1 MSEWRDVLLDQV
13 IDFGIGGTPSRN
25 TPSFWS
31 EKPLGHPWLSI
42 SDLNGKFISQ
52 TAEHISDIGAS
63 CSNVKLIPA
72 NTTVMSFK
80 LSIGKTAITLRPM
93 FCNEAIAFFEPKYN
107 QADSRWLY
115 HELPRASKH
124 VATDIAVKGATLNKQ
139 KIRLIPFRLPPLEEQ
154 KKIAEI
160 LDTLDTQIYQTEAL
174 ITKLEQIKQGLLT
187 DLLSRGIAAN
197 GQLRPIPAQAPQ
209 LYKDSPLGL
218 IPKAWTTGPMESLLE
233 RIIDYRGKTPT
244 KTSHGIPLITAK
256 NVRMGYIDPEPRE
269 FISETDYPFWMT
281 RGFPISTD
289 VVFTT
294 EAPLGNVAQIGTSE
308 KVAFAQRVIILQPL
322 SSVSPDFLRHL
333 LMTNS
338 FQSSALALSSGSTAL
353 GIKQSTFR
361 KIMVAHP
368 IQKEEQQAIAER
380 LGALEKYKS
389 TEANRLGKLREQKS
403 GLMDDLLTGR
413 VRVTP
418 LLALA
423 TTENA

>member
-1 MSEWRDVLLDQV
+1 MPEVGQILSLEYGAALPAHLRTGDGLPVYGSN
-13 IDFGIGGTPSRN
+13 GIVGFHQAALVPGPGIIVGRKGSVGKVCWSTQ
-25 TPSFWS
+25 SFW
-31 EKPLGHPWLSI
+31 PI
-42 SDLNGKFISQ
+42 D
-52 TAEHISDIGAS
+52 
-63 CSNVKLIPA
+63 
-72 NTTVMSFK
+72 TTYYV
-80 LSIGKTAITLRPM
+80 R
-93 FCNEAIAFFEPKYN
+93 
-107 QADSRWLY
+107 
-115 HELPRASKH
+115 SKGD
-124 VATDIAVKGATLNKQ
+124 DIAWIYRVLDWLPIETLDSSTGVPGLNRNDVY
-139 KIRLIPFRLPPLEEQ
+139 RLRVFQPSQAEQ
-154 KKIAEI
+154 KKIAKI
-160 LDTLDTQIYQTEAL
+160 LDTLDTQIHQTEAL
-174 ITKLEQIKQGLLT
+174 IAKLEQIKQGLLT
-187 DLLSRGIAAN
+187 DLLTRGIAAN
-197 GQLRPIPAQAPQ
+197 GQLRPTPAQAPQ

-218 IPKAWTTGPMESLLE
+218 IPKEWTVGPMESLLE

-333 LMTNS
+333 LMTHS
-338 FQSSALALSSGSTAL
+338 FQISALALSSGSTAL

-361 KIMVAHP
+361 KILVAHP
-368 IQKEEQQAIAER
+368 IQKEEQQAIAKR

-389 TEANRLGKLREQKS
+389 TEANRLGKLRNQKS

-418 LLALA
+418 LLTSAIA
-423 TTENA
+423 ESA